1 MNENK
6 AILIRYL
13 KENNLFSDKEKTLL
27 DTYMSRHSVC
37 WNYFDKSRTWAHD
50 YVKYHIS
57 PFAFWLEHQLKL
69 VNIFAHRYRD
79 DLQIRKYFYKLI
91 VDYTTDYRHTKE
103 IKDKFAAIYKNLYD
117 VKAK

>member
-27 DTYMSRHSVC
+27 DKYMSSHSVC

-50 YVKYHIS
+50 YVKNCRS
-57 PFAFWLEHQLKL
+57 SFAFWLEHQLKL
-69 VNIFAHRYRD
+69 VNIFALKYRD
-79 DLQIRKYFYKLI
+79 DLLIRQYFYKLI

>member
-27 DTYMSRHSVC
+27 DKYMSSHSLC
-37 WNYFDKSRTWAHD
+37 WNYFDKSRTWTSS
-50 YVKYHIS
+50 YVKDCAS
-57 PFAFWLEHQLKL
+57 NFAFWLEHQLKL
-69 VNIFAHRYRD
+69 VNIFALKYRD
-79 DLQIRKYFYKLI
+79 DSQIKKYFCKLI
-91 VDYTTDYRHTKE
+91 VDYTTDYKYTKE

>member
-1 MNENK
+1 MDEKK

-27 DTYMSRHSVC
+27 DKYMSNYSVC
-37 WNYFDKSRTWAHD
+37 WNYFDKSRTWAHG
-50 YVKYHIS
+50 YIKYCIS

-79 DLQIRKYFYKLI
+79 DSLIRKYFCMLI
-91 VDYTTDYRHTKE
+91 VDYTTDYRHTE
-103 IKDKFAAIYKNLYD
+103 RIKKKFATIYENLYGR
-117 VKAK
+117 KIK

>member
-27 DTYMSRHSVC
+27 DTYMSSHSVC

-69 VNIFAHRYRD
+69 VNIFALKYRD
-79 DLQIRKYFYKLI
+79 DSQIRKYFCMLI
-91 VDYTTDYRHTKE
+91 VDYTTDYRYTKE
-103 IKDKFAAIYKNLYD
+103 IKDKFAAIYKNLYG